1 MRSPHQ
7 TLTKR
12 FEIKAYAD
20 DVTEITIDLNHD
32 DFQAVAKV
40 LQQLN
45 EAGTGYA
52 PKFKVSE
59 VGADGEIRREVI
71 SL

>member
-20 DVTEITIDLNHD
+20 DISEITVDLNHD

-45 EAGTGYA
+45 DAGTGYA
-52 PKFKVSE
+52 AKFKVSE
-59 VGADGEIRREVI
+59 VDAGGEILREVI